1 VSTERFLVTGALGCI
16 GAWSCAQL
24 VREGVPVVAHD
35 LGEDTRRLE
44 SIMSPEELAR
54 LTFVKGDILDLV
66 QLEQV
71 IVDHGVT
78 HLIHLAAMLL
88 PLVKADPPRGAA
100 VNVVGTTNVM
110 EAAKRRRVRGLPTR
124 ARGRLRARRGPA
136 CRGCGQAVEL
146 VRRLQAHQR
155 RDGARLLRGRGFR
168 KRRASPLRRLRARPT
183 PWLDRGPDACD
194 GRGRRGHSPGAN
206 RSVSALVRAANRG
219 IRPQSSRARF
229 LSGVHARKAVP
240 AAGWSRG

>member
-44 SIMSPEELAR
+44 SIMSLEELAR

-110 EAAKRRRVRGLPTR
+110 EAAKRRRLRGFAYASSGAVLAPGVRVATGRVP
-124 ARGRLRARRGPA
+124 RGAA
-136 CRGCGQAVEL
+136 
-146 VRRLQAHQR
+146 
-155 RDGARLLRGRGFR
+155 ARLFSLAARHDGPNTASTRQLNRVSYPTGAGGR
-168 KRRASPLRRLRARPT
+168 S
-183 PWLDRGPDACD
+183 
-194 GRGRRGHSPGAN
+194 
-206 RSVSALVRAANRG
+206 
-219 IRPQSSRARF
+219 
-229 LSGVHARKAVP
+229 
-240 AAGWSRG
+240 